1 MTAVVH
7 AYLDEI
13 RTHLHLDPRTE
24 KRVISELASHF
35 QDKLSDLLAKGLP
48 PGEAEKQAIASFGTA
63 KAIARLMYEAHSRG
77 SWAEAL
83 ISCQPHLIAA
93 MLFATHFWRHPILLG
108 GAFAAV
114 MLITVFGWRRGEAAW
129 LYSWAGYSVFPL
141 LVVGYLSRNTIAG
154 TVTYVLTGTGNPAP
168 LWQLA
173 ALTAFYAFTLWLIAS
188 SALKVARKDWIF
200 LSLVLLPLPVLGIWT
215 FTVDQTGQFFL
226 SLMGGQ
232 PELSHWDSAM
242 AYFSLI
248 LGLTSV
254 VFIRA
259 RRRSL
264 KAGVI
269 LLFGILGGALA
280 VRGFRHDI
288 GFLAFLGIS
297 LSLLIVLLSPLL
309 LRAFFGREPAQ
320 QEPPD
325 TLGNLLP

>member
-1 MTAVVH
+1 MNTVVL

-24 KRVISELASHF
+24 KRVISELATHF
-35 QDKLSDLLAKGLP
+35 QDKLTDLLAKGLQ

-77 SWAEAL
+77 SWAEAF
-83 ISCQPHLIAA
+83 ISCQPHIIAA
-93 MLFATHFWRHPILLG
+93 ALFATHFWRHPVLLAAAF
-108 GAFAAV
+108 GAFI
-114 MLITVFGWRRGEAAW
+114 LITVFGWRKGEAAW

-173 ALTAFYAFTLWLIAS
+173 AIVAFYVVTLWLVAT
-188 SALKVARKDWIF
+188 SALRVARRDWIF

-226 SLMGGQ
+226 SLVGGQ
-232 PELSHWDSAM
+232 TELSRWDSAM

-259 RRRSL
+259 RRRAL
-264 KAGVI
+264 KAAAV
-269 LLFGILGGALA
+269 LLIGILGGALA
-280 VRGFRHDI
+280 VRGFRQDV
-288 GFLAFLGIS
+288 GLLSFLGIS
-297 LSLLIVLLSPLL
+297 LSLLLVLLSPLL
-309 LRAFFGREPAQ
+309 LRTFFVR
-320 QEPPD
+320 D
-325 TLGNLLP
+325 TTPKDA